1 MVTKLPPE
9 TPESAVD
16 DEASTPAAVS
26 GDEPTTETA
35 SFSVGGT
42 VTGLG
47 GSSIILQNN
56 SNDSLALNS
65 DGSFSFQSKLKS
77 GETYSVSV
85 AQSLTNPN
93 ITCYVSGA
101 NGVIAN
107 ANVDSISIICP
118 ALERVEISSN
128 YSSISRDGELEFSLT
143 GVYSHSVVRDLT
155 PFATW
160 SSADESIA
168 TVDSNGVMSP
178 ISDGVVSIRA
188 SFKGQSASKA
198 VSVNSA
204 TISSLS
210 ITPPSA
216 NLSTG
221 GLLDLKATGIY
232 SDGSTRNLT
241 KKVDWT
247 SSDTSVSFDG
257 TNKKGRVTGVAS
269 GSATITASYNGVT
282 SNSSITVSAAS
293 LTSLEISPTISSAS
307 VGVTTQFYAT
317 GINDDSTFEDMTS
330 FVSWSSSDSSIASID
345 ASGLLTRHA
354 VGSVTVTAS
363 YASTST
369 QVSSSVLGASL
380 SEIQISP
387 DSSSMPAGIRRNF
400 QASGVYTDGSI
411 EDLTDQVVWSS
422 SDSAVATVDNG
433 SSSKGYVEAIAAGST
448 TISASYGAVNA
459 ETELSVSASS
469 IVALR
474 VEPESV
480 LMTDG
485 LDKQFVLI
493 GLDSD
498 SNEYDLSEQALWSSS
513 NAALG
518 SMSNSEGSKG
528 LLNNL
533 YTGETN
539 ASSTI
544 TASYLGLSASASVM
558 VAPASITDIWINP
571 VNVEV
576 SNGNSR
582 QFSAIANFD
591 DGASLDVTSYVTWSS
606 DDGAIANVSN
616 AYLTP
621 GLVSGMSIGTTNIK
635 AKLGAHE
642 TLREA
647 SVVAGASSLFEEAGT
662 GLKASYFS
670 NNSLNAS
677 GLAGIRTDS
686 KIDYNWARGAA
697 PLGVGDDFSIR
708 FEGYVLADY
717 SEDYVFCTDSDDG
730 VRLYIDDN
738 LVLQDW
744 TDHATRE
751 GCTSNIA
758 LTAGQKHKVKLEFYE
773 RGGYAVIRL
782 KWKSNNQTSNI
793 KEVIDQRHLY
803 ED

>member
-1 MVTKLPPE
+1 MRCFKRTKC
-9 TPESAVD
+9 
-16 DEASTPAAVS
+16 
-26 GDEPTTETA
+26 
-35 SFSVGGT
+35 
-42 VTGLG
+42 
-47 GSSIILQNN
+47 
-56 SNDSLALNS
+56 
-65 DGSFSFQSKLKS
+65 FQSGK
-77 GETYSVSV
+77 
-85 AQSLTNPN
+85 
-93 ITCYVSGA
+93 C
-101 NGVIAN
+101 
-107 ANVDSISIICP
+107 
-118 ALERVEISSN
+118 
-128 YSSISRDGELEFSLT
+128 ELCDYQFT
-143 GVYSHSVVRDLT
+143 QFV
-155 PFATW
+155 
-160 SSADESIA
+160 
-168 TVDSNGVMSP
+168 
-178 ISDGVVSIRA
+178 
-188 SFKGQSASKA
+188 
-198 VSVNSA
+198 
-204 TISSLS
+204 

-330 FVSWSSSDSSIASID
+330 FVTWSSSDSSIASID

-621 GLVSGMSIGTTNIK
+621 GLVSGMSM
-635 AKLGAHE
+635 
-642 TLREA
+642 
-647 SVVAGASSLFEEAGT
+647 
-662 GLKASYFS
+662 
-670 NNSLNAS
+670 
-677 GLAGIRTDS
+677 
-686 KIDYNWARGAA
+686 
-697 PLGVGDDFSIR
+697 
-708 FEGYVLADY
+708 
-717 SEDYVFCTDSDDG
+717 
-730 VRLYIDDN
+730 VRLI
-738 LVLQDW
+738 
-744 TDHATRE
+744 
-751 GCTSNIA
+751 
-758 LTAGQKHKVKLEFYE
+758 
-773 RGGYAVIRL
+773 
-782 KWKSNNQTSNI
+782 
-793 KEVIDQRHLY
+793 
-803 ED
+803 